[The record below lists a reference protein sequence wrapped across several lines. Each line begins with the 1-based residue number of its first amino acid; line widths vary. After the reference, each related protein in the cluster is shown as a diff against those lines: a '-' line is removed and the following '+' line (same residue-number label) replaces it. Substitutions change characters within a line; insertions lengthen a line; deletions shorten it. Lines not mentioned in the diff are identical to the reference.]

1 MPDRGKNNSR
11 EVIARAGSMTAS
23 SKGYALA
30 DTAQDAAGF
39 SFARAHLADVQL
51 AQPRPHL

>member
-39 SFARAHLADVQL
+39 HFERAPLPEVQL
-51 AQPRPHL
+51 AQSRPHL

>member
-39 SFARAHLADVQL
+39 PFARAHLADVQL
-51 AQPRPHL
+51 AQSRPHL

>member
-1 MPDRGKNNSR
+1 
-11 EVIARAGSMTAS
+11 MTAS

-39 SFARAHLADVQL
+39 PFARAHLADVQL
-51 AQPRPHL
+51 SVSQDLICEFVFQPAAPRVL